1 MEEAIS
7 DQDQDV
13 FMHLTRLHVA
23 EHLDGSEQDYRITF
37 VRPPCITNYTETAF
51 KSWMSARTSLCVWQA
66 FKENP
71 FFENKELWKEYRF
84 KEDEATVTS
93 SPITWKDTPVCRTPP

>member
-1 MEEAIS
+1 MYGLLLHALWMPSLMPVCAAVLSMGGVQLLAHPAMEEAIS

-37 VRPPCITNYTETAF
+37 VRPPCNHVQ
-51 KSWMSARTSLCVWQA
+51 L
-66 FKENP
+66 
-71 FFENKELWKEYRF
+71 YRSCF
-84 KEDEATVTS
+84 QERAS
-93 SPITWKDTPVCRTPP
+93 Y